1 VGRTKRKKEAV
12 KSEKRKEDSE
22 EKIKRRFSEINRVL
36 VISLYPGQ
44 AATAEEGPVTPL
56 L

>member
-1 VGRTKRKKEAV
+1 VGRA
-12 KSEKRKEDSE
+12 
-22 EKIKRRFSEINRVL
+22 KIKKGAMRREKKIVKRREEGSPRINLVS
-36 VISLYPGQ
+36 VISPHPAQ

>member
-1 VGRTKRKKEAV
+1 VGRAKRKKEV
-12 KSEKRKEDSE
+12 VRREK
-22 EKIKRRFSEINRVL
+22 KIAKRRCEEGSPKINPVS
-36 VISLYPGQ
+36 VISPQPAQ

>member
-1 VGRTKRKKEAV
+1 VRREKKIV
-12 KSEKRKEDSE
+12 KIR
-22 EKIKRRFSEINRVL
+22 RRFSRINPVS
-36 VISLYPGQ
+36 VISPQPAQ